1 MKRFNIF
8 QIFISLFCILILQLQ
23 LDAQSNKNPEIK
35 QLILKLYQIK
45 NVEKF
50 SDFAYSLETLRETI
64 KQTKEQANLATSGE
78 NYFSF

>member
-1 MKRFNIF
+1 MESK
-8 QIFISLFCILILQLQ
+8 ISTATSKLLKELVEKLSQ